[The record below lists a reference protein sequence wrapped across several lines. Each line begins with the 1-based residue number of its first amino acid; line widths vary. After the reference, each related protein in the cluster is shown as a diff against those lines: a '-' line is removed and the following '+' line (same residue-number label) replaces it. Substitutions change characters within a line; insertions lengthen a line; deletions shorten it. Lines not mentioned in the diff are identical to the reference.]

1 MEKDTNPKDDRSARM
16 NKFFEEM
23 NQKIDKV
30 EIPKPKPKPKPEES
44 DFIRK
49 ERFFEESL
57 KEKPSQKQEIPKPPQ
72 AEKQSFLDA
81 MKELKNELDPIAD
94 KAMNSTFDKVQ
105 DLYGK
110 AEDKAK
116 SLFGQFD
123 KYTDDLEGKLKAK
136 EEEYELKRK
145 ARSMKENVGE
155 SLFKGKEDLFSKAE
169 DFLNKSK
176 DAAESAIKKG
186 ETIIERL
193 ADKPKKKDP
202 NEKIYGFDDKDGDG
216 NPYIDDAI
224 IDD

>member
-1 MEKDTNPKDDRSARM
+1 MEKDTNPQDDRAARM

-30 EIPKPKPKPKPEES
+30 ETPKPKQETLRMS
-44 DFIRK
+44 DK

-57 KEKPSQKQEIPKPPQ
+57 NEKPTQSREIPKPPVE
-72 AEKQSFLDA
+72 EKQSFLDA
-81 MKELKNELDPIAD
+81 MKELKNELDPLAD
-94 KAMNSTFDKVQ
+94 KAMNSAFDKVQ

-110 AEDKAK
+110 AEEKAK
-116 SLFGQFD
+116 GLFGQFD
-123 KYTDDLEGKLKAK
+123 KYTDDLEARLKAK
-136 EEEYELKRK
+136 EEEHELKRK
-145 ARSMKENVGE
+145 ARAMKEDVSE

-176 DAAESAIKKG
+176 GAAESAIKKG
-186 ETIIERL
+186 EMIIEKL

-202 NEKIYGFDDKDGDG
+202 NEKIYGLDDADGDG

-224 IDD
+224 IED

>member
-1 MEKDTNPKDDRSARM
+1 MEKDTNSQEDRTARM

-23 NQKIDKV
+23 NQKINKV
-30 EIPKPKPKPKPEES
+30 EK
-44 DFIRK
+44 K
-49 ERFFEESL
+49 EAPAVSSEKEAVKETIEDKWEKEFEA
-57 KEKPSQKQEIPKPPQ
+57 KREIPKPPQ
-72 AEKQSFLDA
+72 EEKQSFLDA

-94 KAMNSTFDKVQ
+94 KAMNSAFDKVQ

-123 KYTDDLEGKLKAK
+123 KYTDDLEARLKAK
-136 EEEYELKRK
+136 EADFEEQKKNRK
-145 ARSMKENVGE
+145 TDLGD

-176 DAAESAIKKG
+176 DAAESAMKKG
-186 ETIIERL
+186 ELIIEKL

-202 NEKIYGFDDKDGDG
+202 NEKIYGLDDADGDG

-224 IDD
+224 IED